1 MIGGAHHDNE
11 TWQELSGS
19 DLELDGRRWVLIG
32 ESIMDGGW
40 SVCSRTSRTPHF
52 HLTDGPVSKG
62 WIHVS
67 NQEPYIWMNNH
78 CEPQRRRFDNLFP
91 VL

>member
-32 ESIMDGGW
+32 E
-40 SVCSRTSRTPHF
+40 
-52 HLTDGPVSKG
+52 
-62 WIHVS
+62 
-67 NQEPYIWMNNH
+67 
-78 CEPQRRRFDNLFP
+78 
-91 VL
+91 